1 MPSDVAS
8 AHTLAMEAAVCL
20 AATALAVLVVCVA
33 RALLRPRGGSRRKP
47 EHTKLRAADD
57 IDRTTDQEP
66 AGRADAREDEHEAAS
81 MASDQQPAA
90 RRSTSETEARLQ
102 LVPSDPDR
110 FNLYY

>member
-1 MPSDVAS
+1 
-8 AHTLAMEAAVCL
+8 MEAAVCL